1 VRLIRH
7 IDERFAILSFEQ
19 KCSSSVLYRLHV
31 VYSNNN
37 NRSAETFLSFMEKLS
52 KDEVQIDRL
61 KKAEILEEGDQ
72 SIYENVMKESYSFYD
87 HASLFGITLRSRGLN
102 YREMYEAVE
111 EKGNYGAQLK
121 SYIPH
126 NNQLASTWHNKKEY
140 SSWLKFQ
147 EKDGQSYAQANT
159 FFRFKLPLDQLLH
172 GTAIA
177 SICTWNISKNIQK
190 AFNVNQICLNAKNIY
205 DRNCRFVPLV
215 SVYSTAVAIL
225 PLDKLYKPYN
235 VYPVRAT
242 NENSRHF
249 SDTNKEDVEFLLLID
264 LQPER
269 FEVRADNGGSNDSCY
284 RRFEQM

>member
-190 AFNVNQICLNAKNIY
+190 AFNVNQICLNAKTSMTGIVALY
-205 DRNCRFVPLV
+205 HW
-215 SVYSTAVAIL
+215 SVYIL
-225 PLDKLYKPYN
+225 Q
-235 VYPVRAT
+235 
-242 NENSRHF
+242 
-249 SDTNKEDVEFLLLID
+249 LLQFYHWINFISHTMFILCELPMRIVVIFQIQIKKM
-264 LQPER
+264 L
-269 FEVRADNGGSNDSCY
+269 SSCY
-284 RRFEQM
+284 